1 MMAALSLPPSP
12 DLLLAAWRF
21 AAACA
26 GSLVLSLLLSALLP
40 MAARR
45 FPALAAHRSVWLL
58 AQAALLA
65 VFLLAC
71 APLPRTALAPALS
84 LPAMVV
90 VDDPVADSVP
100 VPPAP
105 ASLAPSAAVPTATDR
120 AGGAARQL
128 PLAWLC
134 IYLAGL
140 GWHAAR
146 RIAAARRWQ
155 TLLLRHSRAVEIDA
169 LTVLAPVQFRE
180 IAAARLRVRTTDLP
194 ISPLL
199 HGLLRPCLVLPSHLA
214 GLSPVQ
220 QAMIVEHELTH
231 WRRRDPAWLAASSI
245 AGLLFWF
252 NRPYQRLGEGL
263 RAAVELGCDDAVLAG
278 RTQHERQ
285 SYAAALVAQLK
296 LQHGAAPA
304 PAFGQLGVKERVL
317 RMRAARPPRLSAG
330 GRCATGVAAL
340 GLAAAGTCM
349 MPAFSSPAVPTPL
362 LQAML
367 PEAATPPQ
375 SKPPF
380 WSYPL
385 GQVRVT
391 SLYGVRSPRRQSSH
405 HGLDFAARRGTPV
418 AAVAA
423 GIVIEANQDPA
434 YGKYV
439 RIAHGAGQ
447 QSLMAHLD
455 VIGVRVGQQVAA
467 GQAIGAAGDTGKA
480 TGPHLHLE
488 YWQDGKR
495 RNPEPL
501 LANLAA
507 HATPK
512 ALAQRMAQST
522 TQGYPAPTDD

>member
-40 MAARR
+40 LAARR
-45 FPALAAHRSVWLL
+45 YPALAAHRSVWLL

-65 VFLLAC
+65 VFLMAA
-71 APLPRTALAPALS
+71 APLPRTALVPALS
-84 LPAMVV
+84 LPAVV
-90 VDDPVADSVP
+90 EEDPVADSVP
-100 VPPAP
+100 APPAK
-105 ASLAPSAAVPTATDR
+105 AWLTPSAAVPTAIDW
-120 AGGAARQL
+120 AGSAVRRL

-134 IYLAGL
+134 IYLGGL

-155 TLLLRHSRAVEIDA
+155 ALLLRHSRAVGIDE
-169 LTVLAPVQFRE
+169 LSVLAPAQCHA

-194 ISPLL
+194 MSPLL

-214 GLSPVQ
+214 DLSPAQ
-220 QAMIVEHELTH
+220 QAMIIEHELTH
-231 WRRRDPAWLAASSI
+231 WRRRDPAWLAASNLV
-245 AGLLFWF
+245 GLLFWF
-252 NRPYQRLGEGL
+252 NRPYQRLGAAL
-263 RAAVELGCDDAVLAG
+263 REAVELGCDDAVLAG
-278 RTQHERQ
+278 RAQHERQ

-296 LQHGAAPA
+296 LQLKLQPGAGPA

-317 RMRAARPPRLSAG
+317 RMRALRPPRLSAG
-330 GRCATGVAAL
+330 GRCATGAAAL

-349 MPAFSSPAVPTPL
+349 VPAFSSPAVPTPL
-362 LQAML
+362 QQIML
-367 PEAATPPQ
+367 PEAAAPQ
-375 SKPPF
+375 S
-380 WSYPL
+380 WNYPL

-391 SLYGVRSPRRQSSH
+391 SLYGVRSPRRQGAH

-418 AAVAA
+418 TAVAA
-423 GIVIEANQDPA
+423 GTVIEANQDPA

-455 VIGVRVGQQVAA
+455 AIGVQAGQQIAA
-467 GQAIGAAGDTGKA
+467 GQAIGTAGDTGKA

-501 LANLAA
+501 LADLAA
-507 HATPK
+507 HATPQ
-512 ALAQRMAQST
+512 ALAQRKAQST
-522 TQGYPAPTDD
+522 AQGYPVPTDD

>member
-1 MMAALSLPPSP
+1 MAALSLPPSP

-40 MAARR
+40 LAARR
-45 FPALAAHRSVWLL
+45 LPALAAHRSVWLL
-58 AQAALLA
+58 AQATLLA
-65 VFLLAC
+65 LFLLAC
-71 APLPRTALAPALS
+71 APLPRTALAPAVS
-84 LPAMVV
+84 LPAVV
-90 VDDPVADSVP
+90 EDDPVADSVA
-100 VPPAP
+100 VPPATASATP
-105 ASLAPSAAVPTATDR
+105 AAAVPTATDWSGIALR
-120 AGGAARQL
+120 WL

-140 GWHAAR
+140 VWHAAR

-155 TLLLRHSRAVEIDA
+155 ALLLRHSRAVGSDALRALTPGHDREID
-169 LTVLAPVQFRE
+169 
-180 IAAARLRVRTTDLP
+180 AARLRVRTTDLP

-199 HGLLRPCLVLPSHLA
+199 HGLLRPCLVLPSHLLD
-214 GLSPVQ
+214 LSPAQ
-220 QAMIVEHELTH
+220 QAMIIEHELTH
-231 WRRRDPAWLAASSI
+231 WRRRDPAWLSASSI

-278 RTQHERQ
+278 RAQHERQ

-296 LQHGAAPA
+296 LLHGAAPA
-304 PAFGQLGVKERVL
+304 PAFGQLGVKERML

-330 GRCATGVAAL
+330 GRCATGLAAL
-340 GLAAAGTCM
+340 GLVAAGTCM
-349 MPAFSSPAVPTPL
+349 MPAFSSPAAPPL
-362 LQAML
+362 LQAVL
-367 PEAATPPQ
+367 PMDVAPQ
-375 SKPPF
+375 S
-380 WSYPL
+380 WNYPL

-391 SLYGVRSPRRQSSH
+391 SLYGVRSPRRQGSH

-418 AAVAA
+418 TAVA
-423 GIVIEANQDPA
+423 GGTVIEASQDPA

-455 VIGVRVGQQVAA
+455 AIGVTVGQQVAA
-467 GQAIGAAGDTGKA
+467 GQAIGASGDTGKA

-501 LANLAA
+501 LADLAA

-512 ALAQRMAQST
+512 ALAQRKA
-522 TQGYPAPTDD
+522 QGYPVPTDD